1 MRDVYADKPS
11 TTIIAHSGFGAA
23 FELDLSTFKGAQ
35 IKGVW
40 LDPRTGKRTDLAEIT
55 AGPKVGFKPP
65 SSGGVTDDWVLVLTR
80 G

>member
-1 MRDVYADKPS
+1 VYPDKSS

-35 IKGVW
+35 VRGVW
-40 LDPRTGKRTDLAEIT
+40 LDPRTGKRTELAEI
-55 AGPKVGFKPP
+55 AVGPKVQFKPP
-65 SSGGVTDDWVLVLTR
+65 SSGGVADDWVLVLTR